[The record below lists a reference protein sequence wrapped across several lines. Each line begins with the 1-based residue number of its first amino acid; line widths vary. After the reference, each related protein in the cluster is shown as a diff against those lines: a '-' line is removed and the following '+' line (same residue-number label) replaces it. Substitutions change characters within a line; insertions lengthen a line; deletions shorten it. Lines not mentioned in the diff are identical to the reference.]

1 LRNRHK
7 NVELTIERIRQ
18 RSSILREMVDD
29 GAIGLAGTMYD
40 VRSGHITFIWADVR
54 HS

>member
-29 GAIGLAGTMYD
+29 GAIGLAGAMYD

-54 HS
+54 RS